1 MSDKIRECV
10 LLIEDEFDILKND
23 VYSFSPKTFQGT
35 SFQGSKLSVK
45 KVVSE
50 SSLGPKINKI
60 NFLLCIDDNTYSF
73 ASISNCINFIRRR
86 INRNRIESDVF
97 TNF

>member
-1 MSDKIRECV
+1 MSDKIKECV
-10 LLIEDEFDILKND
+10 LLIEDEFDILKKD
-23 VYSFSPKTFQGT
+23 VYLFSPKTFQGT

-45 KVVSE
+45 KIVSE
-50 SSLGPKINKI
+50 SSLGPKI